1 MREESGMG
9 ASVNEQLRL
18 GAYLLTAFGIILL
31 LASLFADPLAL
42 GQPGT
47 SFGWK
52 QILGSALGLILATLG
67 MVILRRPDGGDRTTG
82 R

>member
-9 ASVNEQLRL
+9 ANVNEQLRL
-18 GAYLLTAFGIILL
+18 GVYLLTAFGIILL

-67 MVILRRPDGGDRTTG
+67 MVILRRPDGGDRTTE